1 MKIPKFFFKLDS
13 AQQESFLIK
22 KLQENHIEEDRIK
35 TMLAQVRGGY
45 HFEPSEIDRPDLLE
59 MKVN

>member
-1 MKIPKFFFKLDS
+1 MKLPKYFFKLDS

-22 KLQENHIEEDRIK
+22 KLQENHAEEDKIK
-35 TMLAQVRGGY
+35 TLLGQVRGGY

-59 MKVN
+59 MKAN